1 MPTNWRWFP
10 GVRRDHVQIL
20 GKNYWGQFVM
30 LAAGKE
36 AAPVIRGGDYS
47 PCDRISWPLLGY
59 TLSRAK
65 TALSP
70 VRSPRSRH
78 TVAAGTW

>member
-1 MPTNWRWFP
+1 
-10 GVRRDHVQIL
+10 
-20 GKNYWGQFVM
+20 M

-78 TVAAGTW
+78 TVAAGT